1 MDKAAI
7 LKHYQGLAEEAQAL
21 RAAGEIG
28 PKSEPVSVPEVVTV
42 AGGHAVVV
50 DGKVVD
56 VIRYNDAWGDGK

>member
-1 MDKAAI
+1 MDKEAI
-7 LKHYQGLAEEAQAL
+7 LKHYRALAEEAWAERGGRPQ
-21 RAAGEIG
+21 
-28 PKSEPVSVPEVVTV
+28 SVPEVVTV